1 MESRTVLDF
10 RRHIV
15 PVEKRSRCER
25 CGMATVRYLD
35 EVDAT
40 LTQLTGP
47 QNDGYI
53 SQLSQL

>member
-1 MESRTVLDF
+1 
-10 RRHIV
+10 
-15 PVEKRSRCER
+15 
-25 CGMATVRYLD
+25 MATVRYLD